1 MSRMLQAIVTDIEM
15 PEMDGFGFARAVR
28 EGGPWRD
35 LPLVALTGRV
45 EPADLE
51 RGRAAG
57 FTDHIA
63 KYDREAVLASLR
75 ACFAPPVEA

>member
-1 MSRMLQAIVTDIEM
+1 MFDAIVTDIEM

-45 EPADLE
+45 EPADVE

-57 FTDHIA
+57 FTDHLA
-63 KYDREAVLASLR
+63 KYDRDAVLASLR
-75 ACFAPPVEA
+75 ACLSSPAAA